1 MACVKRIVISHGN
14 FPLGLTTTAVVAV
27 EQLEQGLQD
36 TVWLAASRSSCKDVT
51 DIAAAIVLQ
60 LLHPC
65 LAYLYTQ
72 PYASRATHPLAFH
85 DNFTTNKSQTV
96 ASIMLA
102 TKRIKI
108 NNEDL
113 HDNDAAI
120 TEGQQSATQFAR
132 WIQDSLVFIT
142 TEPARQ
148 ELPTTDVAG
157 SSAGNQVD
165 GDEGD
170 H

>member
-51 DIAAAIVLQ
+51 DIAVI
-60 LLHPC
+60 
-65 LAYLYTQ
+65 
-72 PYASRATHPLAFH
+72 
-85 DNFTTNKSQTV
+85 

>member
-1 MACVKRIVISHGN
+1 
-14 FPLGLTTTAVVAV
+14 
-27 EQLEQGLQD
+27 
-36 TVWLAASRSSCKDVT
+36 
-51 DIAAAIVLQ
+51 
-60 LLHPC
+60 
-65 LAYLYTQ
+65 
-72 PYASRATHPLAFH
+72 
-85 DNFTTNKSQTV
+85 
-96 ASIMLA
+96 MLA
-102 TKRIKI
+102 STKRIKI

-120 TEGQQSATQFAR
+120 TEGQQSATQFAH

-148 ELPTTDVAG
+148 ELSTMDVTG
-157 SSAGNQVD
+157 SSASDQVD